1 MADQFLAE
9 IRIFPFN
16 FAPLGWAMC
25 NGQLLSIS
33 QNTALFSLIGTFYGG
48 DGRSTFALPNLQASV
63 PIAQGNGAGLTPR
76 SVGESGGESAV
87 TLLQSQLP
95 MHSHTLQATTT
106 TGTTATAAGSQLALA
121 TAGGGKGGA
130 TQVANLYSSNPNK
143 ATAMSP
149 NAIGVSGGGQP
160 HNNMMPYL
168 GLNFCIAL
176 QGIFPPRG

>member
-1 MADQFLAE
+1 MADQFVAE

-16 FAPLGWAMC
+16 FAPTGWALC
-25 NGQLLSIS
+25 NGQLLPIA

-48 DGRSTFALPNLQASV
+48 DGRSNFALPNLQASV
-63 PIAQGNGAGLTPR
+63 PIAQGQGPGLTSR
-76 SVGESGGESAV
+76 VVGESGGESAV
-87 TLLQSQLP
+87 ALLQSQLP
-95 MHSHTLQATTT
+95 AHSHTLQATTT

-121 TAGGGKGGA
+121 AAGGGKGSA
-130 TQVANLYSSNPNK
+130 SSVANFYSGNTAN

-149 NAIGVSGGGQP
+149 NAIGASGGGQP

-176 QGIFPPRG
+176 QGIFPPRS